1 MSWKASV
8 LVLLELPHGLQVI
21 ELDHDFG
28 DTFSGVLTTSE
39 GHMTALYA
47 NYNEQ
52 SGTEDIEEYCR
63 GISVAVIKHWLNQ
76 VTPHS
81 VPCCPTHTSLM
92 SMLMAA
98 VTQFHETF
106 AKALRCLNSVV
117 LHMLAYH
124 VHDKVLTHAGA
135 ELPNAQVTDM
145 LHIMLEAVL
154 GMTGCLICT

>member
-1 MSWKASV
+1 M
-8 LVLLELPHGLQVI
+8 LELPHGLQVI

-63 GISVAVIKHWLNQ
+63 GISVAVIKPWLNQ
-76 VTPHS
+76 VTSHS
-81 VPCCPTHTSLM
+81 VSRCSTQRRLM
-92 SMLMAA
+92 SVLLSA
-98 VTQFHETF
+98 VTHFHETSV
-106 AKALRCLNSVV
+106 KAQICLNSVV

-124 VHDKVLTHAGA
+124 IHDKHMLVLSSQK
-135 ELPNAQVTDM
+135 LQVTNM
-145 LHIMLEAVL
+145 LHIVLEIVP
-154 GMTGCLICT
+154 GMTDCLICT